1 LTLHRNF
8 IDATERL
15 FMSTLA
21 ALLETQVLPRVQKPS
36 RYLGCELNT
45 VHKDLATVDV
55 RIALAFPDL
64 YDLGLSNLGLLILY
78 GILNRQPGVWAERA
92 YMPALDLEAQLQARN
107 LPLFSLESK
116 SPLRDFDAIGFTLQY
131 ELSYS
136 NILHMLAGSGMPI
149 RSAQRDADLPLILAG
164 GPGAF
169 HPEPLADFIDAF
181 VIGDGEDVV
190 LDLVQALRETRG
202 ASRDAQLRRLADIPG
217 VYVPALFPLM
227 RTPRG
232 ELLPDTNGRVVLKRS
247 VASLDAT
254 PFPTDYIVPF
264 TAQVHDRAPL
274 EVLRG
279 CTQGCRFCQAGMLYR
294 PVRERS
300 LDTLAQLT
308 RETVAR
314 TGYEEIALSSLSTCD
329 YSQVRGLVDQSV
341 GLGMPHNVAIA
352 LPSLRLDS
360 FSVDLADM
368 VASIRKTGLTFAPEA
383 ASPRLRAVID
393 KWIPDDELIEVTGQ
407 VFARGWDVVK
417 LYFMIGL
424 PTESDEDVL
433 AITDLARRVL
443 KHGRRF
449 NPKARVNLGV
459 STFVPKP
466 FTPFQWDRQVSIEET
481 LHKHDLLR
489 ANMRQFGLK
498 FGRHDAH
505 MSYLEGVFARGDRQA
520 GRLLEAAFKLGCK
533 FDGWGEHF
541 HFAKWREAAQ
551 RSGVDMDAYLRQR
564 DLKER
569 LPWDHIDCMV
579 DKQYFVDEFW
589 RSRLGLLAEDCRQ
602 VKCHQCGVIDDD
614 KQGCL
619 TMLRTSREGRT
630 TEANWQRRSQPAL
643 PRTQAH
649 EKIRFRFAIQGPLRF
664 LSHLETVRAF
674 TRALRRAQLPV
685 QYSQGFHPQP
695 LLNFATA
702 LPVGIES
709 TGEYA
714 DVVLHELVGPVCFQD
729 ALNAVLPQHIRI
741 LDACTVPLKARSL
754 MAEPLAAHY
763 TVDVPQQLL
772 RRSDFPVAERLQ
784 AFLAQSDIQ
793 MPRWHKKGPRQV
805 NIRPG
810 IACLEVLPAA
820 GGMLT
825 LSMLLHEEADRKAK
839 PSEVL
844 QALFNIDDDNLRSLR
859 VRKHEALVRQE
870 GRLVPLMH
878 YRPPVPQTSEVCV

>member
-1 LTLHRNF
+1 
-8 IDATERL
+8 
-15 FMSTLA
+15 MSILA
-21 ALLETQVLPRVQKPS
+21 ARLEAEVFPRIQKPS

-78 GILNRQPGVWAERA
+78 SILNKQPGVWAERV
-92 YMPALDLEAQLQARN
+92 YMPAVDLEAQLRAQH

-116 SPLRDFDAIGFTLQY
+116 STLRAFAAIGFTLQY

-136 NILHMLAGSGMPI
+136 NILHMLALSDIPV
-149 RSAQRDADLPLILAG
+149 RAAQRDADLPLILAG

-190 LDLVQALRETRG
+190 LELVQALRDCRG
-202 ASRDAQLRRLADIPG
+202 EARQAQLQRLAAIPG
-217 VYVPALFPLM
+217 VYVPALYALR

-232 ELLPDTNGRVVLKRS
+232 ELVPDTAGRVILKRS
-247 VASLDAT
+247 VASLDTTA
-254 PFPTDYIVPF
+254 FPTDYIVPF
-264 TAQVHDRAPL
+264 TGQVHDRVSL

-300 LDTLAQLT
+300 LDTLAALT
-308 RETVAR
+308 RETIAK

-329 YSQVRGLVDQSV
+329 YSQVRSLVDQAV
-341 GLGMPHNVAIA
+341 GSGMPENVAIS

-393 KWIPDDELIEVTGQ
+393 KWIPDEELIDVTGQ

-424 PTESDEDVL
+424 PTEQDADVI
-433 AITDLARRVL
+433 AITDLAKRVL
-443 KHGRRF
+443 KNGRRF
-449 NPKARVNLGV
+449 NTRAHVNLGV

-466 FTPFQWDRQVSIEET
+466 FTPFQWDRQITIEET
-481 LHKHDLLR
+481 LHKHNLLR
-489 ANMRQFGLK
+489 DNMRQFGLK
-498 FGRHDAH
+498 FGRHDAQ
-505 MSYLEGVFARGDRQA
+505 MSYLEGVFARGDRQV
-520 GRLLEAAFKLGCK
+520 GRLLEAAYTLGCK

-541 HFAKWREAAQ
+541 NFRTWQEAAA
-551 RSGVDMDAYLRQR
+551 RSGVDMDVYLRPR
-564 DLKER
+564 HLKEI

-579 DKQYFVDEFW
+579 DKQYFVDEYW

-619 TMLRTSREGRT
+619 TMLRTSREGQKKD
-630 TEANWQRRSQPAL
+630 ALWQRRSSPVRPSTVPQQKL
-643 PRTQAH
+643 RY
-649 EKIRFRFAIQGPLRF
+649 RFAIQGPLRF
-664 LSHLETVRAF
+664 LSHLETVRVF
-674 TRALRRAQLPV
+674 TRALRRAQIPV
-685 QYSQGFHPQP
+685 QYSQGFHPHPQ
-695 LLNFATA
+695 LAFATA

-714 DVVLHELVGPVCFQD
+714 DVVLYEQLAPGQFLER
-729 ALNAVLPQHIRI
+729 LNAVLPTHMR
-741 LDACTVPLKARSL
+741 LLEVRTVPLNAPAL
-754 MAEPLAAHY
+754 MAEPLVARY
-763 TVDVPQQLL
+763 TVEVPHCWVPDDDPCLAARVPALL
-772 RRSDFPVAERLQ
+772 ACRDLPVQ
-784 AFLAQSDIQ
+784 
-793 MPRWHKKGPRQV
+793 RWHKKGPRQV
-805 NIRPG
+805 NLRPG
-810 IACLEVLPAA
+810 IESIAVLTSSDRLA
-820 GGMLT
+820 
-825 LSMLLHEEADRKAK
+825 LSMLLREEETVKAK
-839 PSEVL
+839 PHEVIQVL
-844 QALFNIDDDNLRSLR
+844 LGVAEEDLYALR
-859 VRKHEALVRQE
+859 VLKHEAFIREAAQLT
-870 GRLVPLMH
+870 PLMC
-878 YRPPVPQTSEVCV
+878 YQPRAASAREVCV